1 MSILQCDIITL
12 VSLAVFIAALTQI
25 TG

>member
-1 MSILQCDIITL
+1 MSILQWDIITL